1 MEVSDSAESRL
12 GGSRIATRLTS
23 DRHAPLSSQTAIYMY
38 IYIYIGFEKIRKPNW
53 KLRTI
58 NRGQFRVF
66 AK

>member
-23 DRHAPLSSQTAIYMY
+23 DRHAPLSSQTAIY
-38 IYIYIGFEKIRKPNW
+38 ICIYIGFEKIRKPNW